1 MIELKNDHCAKTSK
15 IPVSDSGY
23 LSFLNSSG
31 KVLMGTFTMD
41 GSGCY
46 HLNLLILA
54 SLKMR

>member
-31 KVLMGTFTMD
+31 KVFWALLQWMD
-41 GSGCY
+41 QDVT
-46 HLNLLILA
+46 I
-54 SLKMR
+54 